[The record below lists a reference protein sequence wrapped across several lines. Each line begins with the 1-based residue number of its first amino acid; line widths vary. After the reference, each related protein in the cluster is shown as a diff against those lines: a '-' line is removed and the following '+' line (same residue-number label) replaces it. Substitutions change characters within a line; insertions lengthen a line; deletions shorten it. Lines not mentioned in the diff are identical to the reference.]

1 MALRYARLL
10 SVYRSTLLKF
20 DSVGIKVF
28 QSEREMAADNKLLGQ
43 FDLVGIPPGPRIVNV
58 SAMDKSTGKKQNI
71 TIQSSGGLSDAD
83 IDKMVQMLREE
94 VRELSDRLT
103 GDIYQIGR
111 RVNELGNVVNGI
123 LEAREVEK
131 LGGKVKAGQG
141 SCEYVD
147 DGRKHMDVYFGPAGS
162 PYPIRRIEH
171 NVDGYKKADF
181 NAVFDKATWSRVLDG
196 VEDAR
201 RYASLDWTRN
211 YTFNVDAGLDH
222 TSTDMEAVDKFM
234 SRADHVS
241 VTTFRSDRTGMLEM
255 DRMFLTSTCPH
266 CNDDLFGSYKASA
279 WYDLQRLLR
288 RGRVISDVREYP
300 NIATDRSDAKRVIVR
315 PDMCASPAR
324 ALSIARPL

>member
-1 MALRYARLL
+1 VAAIPTPPINERT
-10 SVYRSTLLKF
+10 VEVPVPGSTLSLSEAELIQFVKRF
-20 DSVGIKVF
+20 RMLSGNKNGTVYLVCKGEQGPIGI
-28 QSEREMAADNKLLGQ
+28 S
-43 FDLVGIPPGPRIVNV
+43 
-58 SAMDKSTGKKQNI
+58 
-71 TIQSSGGLSDAD
+71 
-83 IDKMVQMLREE
+83 
-94 VRELSDRLT
+94 
-103 GDIYQIGR
+103 
-111 RVNELGNVVNGI
+111 
-123 LEAREVEK
+123 
-131 LGGKVKAGQG
+131 
-141 SCEYVD
+141 
-147 DGRKHMDVYFGPAGS
+147 
-162 PYPIRRIEH
+162 
-171 NVDGYKKADF
+171 F

-241 VTTFRSDRTGMLEM
+241 VTTFSSDRTGMLEM